1 MSESSVPQPQH
12 VILSCPNSSSRV
24 TSELLGRSSEA
35 LGRLRVG
42 GSAGLLGRAVVDGAS
57 LLVPGHGE
65 RVRATPFTM
74 AGPYKEYS
82 VHLHRDALSTPWGFR
97 LQGGKDFKAP
107 LTIQRVSEIT
117 LFNIDCSVESIAT
130 MAVTLRRGF

>member
-1 MSESSVPQPQH
+1 MRVPSHSHNTLFYPAQIPVLVLPRSFSEG
-12 VILSCPNSSSRV
+12 LRK
-24 TSELLGRSSEA
+24 RS
-35 LGRLRVG
+35 G
-42 GSAGLLGRAVVDGAS
+42 GFVWERSAGLLGRAVVDGAS